1 MIINCIPAASAGIE
15 RYFNITGLINN
26 DRRLMMTD
34 TLVEMRSLFKV
45 NLPILDELTSMSEGV
60 IND

>member
-1 MIINCIPAASAGIE
+1 
-15 RYFNITGLINN
+15 
-26 DRRLMMTD
+26 MTD